1 MARAFLCL
9 AALATLAP
17 AASARGPEI
26 RLDDVDLFYRVYSA
40 AGGHPSAEQLDR
52 DYLGKGSAG
61 LHEFARLRNV
71 TGARM
76 ADALAK
82 HPEYYTGARKC
93 LETLPAVKRRLT
105 IAFTRLARL
114 YPEAAFPPVTILVG
128 RGRPVGITNPSGV
141 SVGLE
146 ALCMADFMNPDPE
159 DRFVHVIAHEYGH
172 TQQSAAGQKDLE
184 PGDPGATVLALS
196 LIEGAGELTAKLISG
211 DVANHG
217 PPEEARGH
225 EVEIGRRFLADQ
237 DKTDVSAWLYNAKP
251 GAPGDLG
258 YYVGFRIVKAYYDR
272 AADKHLALADIYAM
286 RDPKQ
291 LLAKSGW
298 KPGD

>member
-1 MARAFLCL
+1 MPPSVALL
-9 AALATLAP
+9 ALATAGS
-17 AASARGPEI
+17 AAVARGPEI
-26 RLDDVDLFYRVYSA
+26 RLGDVDLFYRVYSA
-40 AGGHPSAEQLDR
+40 AAGHPSAEQLDR
-52 DYLGKGSAG
+52 DYLQAGSAG

-71 TGARM
+71 TGARI
-76 ADALAK
+76 AAALAE

-93 LETLPAVKRRLT
+93 LEALPAVKRRLT
-105 IAFTRLARL
+105 VSFARLAKL
-114 YPEAAFPPVTILVG
+114 YPEVAFPPVTILVG

-146 ALCMADFMNPDPE
+146 ALCMAEFMNPDPE

-172 TQQSAAGQKDLE
+172 IQQSAAGQKDLE
-184 PGDPGATVLALS
+184 PGDPGATVLAMS
-196 LIEGAGELTAKLISG
+196 LMEGAGELTAMLISG

-217 PPEEARGH
+217 PADQARGH

-237 DKTDVSAWLYNAKP
+237 DKTDLSAWMYNARP

-258 YYVGFRIVKAYYDR
+258 YYIGFRILKAYYDR
-272 AADKHLALADIYAM
+272 TRDKHRALADIYAM
-286 RDPKQ
+286 RDPKA
-291 LLAKSGW
+291 LLTKSGW